1 MFGCQEL
8 ARSLCFNV
16 ANATRDKKLY
26 NENLLISQFTTD
38 GTSVSTF
45 TTEDL
50 YDFLINEIQDVVN
63 IIYNRYDNMTENT
76 IKNIL
81 YIFYSSTNN
90 YSLREIVTDRRF
102 DTNSMIFRNLISYE
116 NVFID

>member
-1 MFGCQEL
+1 MFRCQEL

-50 YDFLINEIQDVVN
+50 YDFLITYNKIFLSKLKEQQMNEMECEGHYFGFHLLFDFRAKSSKN
-63 IIYNRYDNMTENT
+63 DCNT
-76 IKNIL
+76 
-81 YIFYSSTNN
+81 S
-90 YSLREIVTDRRF
+90 
-102 DTNSMIFRNLISYE
+102 
-116 NVFID
+116 